1 MVEEHRIHK
10 LTQKPRRTGFVRS
23 SRKSLHLAGRLIAS
37 TAGLFGR
44 VPAGTGV
51 FLSFVSGFSIHSAA
65 FNIVDM
71 IKFHFPAFLPSV
83 RPHA

>member
-44 VPAGTGV
+44 VPAGTGFFCLL
-51 FLSFVSGFSIHSAA
+51 FLVSPFIQQRLISST
-65 FNIVDM
+65 
-71 IKFHFPAFLPSV
+71 
-83 RPHA
+83 